1 MTQLLAKDAEDQD
14 SYLQPKSGKRG
25 VATCSST
32 SSRGDLT
39 IELSAALGKGSL
51 SQKIFCSFLVQSR
64 ENIKIVE
71 VFKEPAKSP
80 FSQLTHQETV
90 QGFELCG
97 FFNPKLKIDINIRI
111 SAGRT
116 QIPQENFGKNSVPY
130 ISYPRQAD

>member
-51 SQKIFCSFLVQSR
+51 SQKIWSFLVQSR
-64 ENIKIVE
+64 ENVKIVE
-71 VFKEPAKSP
+71 VFKKPGKSP
-80 FSQLTHQETV
+80 FSQLTHQ
-90 QGFELCG
+90 
-97 FFNPKLKIDINIRI
+97 
-111 SAGRT
+111 
-116 QIPQENFGKNSVPY
+116 
-130 ISYPRQAD
+130 